1 MRRQRQ
7 AELRVKL
14 LYRYISTGSS
24 STQTLCLKYL
34 LIYCWG
40 YSNLIDPTSVL
51 HAQTPQTLLLS
62 TDSSALYLYDLRTD
76 STFTSSTPQQTH
88 HPHDDYVS
96 SITPLPP
103 LEISKAGLS
112 KQWATTGGSTVAIMD
127 IRQGVLVKSEDQGEE
142 LLSSCIVDRELVIG
156 SEKGLLRVWQ
166 VGSWDD
172 NEQTVAVAGKGA
184 SADVL
189 ATVGQNPMVA
199 VGSDD
204 GVVRFVD
211 MSRKRPKVLQN
222 AEVRHDEVE
231 GVLGLGFEVGGRM
244 ISGGGHVVKVW
255 EDSIKVDD
263 GGDEE
268 SDDEGFGA
276 TNGKRVNGFG
286 SDQDESEEDGKESSD
301 EEQQKRKKKKRKRNK
316 GKSQSGGQRHVM
328 AFKGMD

>member
-1 MRRQRQ
+1 
-7 AELRVKL
+7 
-14 LYRYISTGSS
+14 
-24 STQTLCLKYL
+24 
-34 LIYCWG
+34 
-40 YSNLIDPTSVL
+40 
-51 HAQTPQTLLLS
+51 
-62 TDSSALYLYDLRTD
+62 
-76 STFTSSTPQQTH
+76 
-88 HPHDDYVS
+88 
-96 SITPLPP
+96 
-103 LEISKAGLS
+103 
-112 KQWATTGGSTVAIMD
+112 MD

-142 LLSSCIVDRELVIG
+142 LLSSCIVDRKLVIG

-211 MSRKRPKVLQN
+211 MSMKRPKVLQN

-263 GGDEE
+263 GEDEE
-268 SDDEGFGA
+268 SDDEGLGA

-316 GKSQSGGQRHVM
+316 SKSQSGGQRHVM